1 MNILAKLWHGFW
13 LGIKTVVGSIWWIV
27 RSVVGFIAMLPVRL
41 WRHLRVKS
49 WLYRIVSVSLL
60 AGVTWV
66 VVFLASIPVPSYLLD
81 QSSEPVAYSKVSHM
95 QHLAPRTMSQTDA
108 ESLKAVCKTA
118 QDCTATVKTC
128 QESKAIAGDRT
139 CLELE
144 RTCKES
150 FQACSVDPEITFQ
163 GWTEEDRNTYYY
175 TSQGSAQV
183 MFGALRYD
191 WFVELEKPFSKD
203 KFAAPEN
210 LSRFGFLTSPGQ
222 QADPHWNPG
231 NLPVGFTRYYDSE
244 VKAELL
250 DVTCSLCHTG
260 ELRYTDPV
268 DPGLVTAL
276 RIDGGQA
283 MHAVTSLQAN
293 QFQGQMVKS
302 MLATWV
308 SPWKFDRFAHNV
320 FNRRLDSNDAATLI
334 DFDASKSLLRDQ
346 FGLMISKL
354 LTQAWFELKN
364 GVYPILEGYGRID
377 AVQRIAN
384 TVFGRGIDE
393 ANYHPGVAPVSY
405 PYTWDIAKFDWV
417 QYQGYASQ
425 PMARNVNESL
435 GVGARLDLFDDVGL
449 PLPRHERFRTSV
461 DPKRLHKIETVLS
474 KLTAPAWPRSLWG
487 EPDVKLASKGRALFD
502 THCRDCHGPHR
513 GPAFPATLKDKSDK
527 SEKSDDPHVEATVD
541 YAKDEKGK
549 IHCTLNGDRISD
561 TACLHLQNPQRI
573 ADAEGLPMFTL
584 SKEGR
589 VTGMCDKSDPNIPCS
604 TGADEVEEWRIIP
617 LPLLAIGT
625 DPTASENLA
634 NQRYDASRLALTKDD
649 LRKVCLSETL
659 INKLDVSSVNA
670 IVGLNILSLSIA
682 NRYFEDNP
690 QLKDKEKLALMGYGI
705 LDYPLNESENLLGY
719 KPRPLHGVWATPPFL
734 HNGSVRTIFQLLS
747 PVEERESEFWVGTK
761 EYDPR
766 YLGYRNDNL
775 EGSILQK
782 AVDIGNGNAGHEFRT
797 GCDKYGVIGPFLPEG
812 DRWAIIEY
820 LKVMDYMDDNKQ
832 LEKDLDKKIFE
843 EYTAELKGR
852 YPGYGTEAYNKGW
865 QGHCSFED
873 PMYKAKKLPALLADQ
888 IYTDRDQAPDCSLYK
903 LYLTTEEN
911 SNE

>member
-1 MNILAKLWHGFW
+1 MNILAKMWQWLW
-13 LGIKTVVGSIWWIV
+13 LAIKA
-27 RSVVGFIAMLPVRL
+27 VVGFIWFVIWFVVRFLAMLPVRL
-41 WRHLRVKS
+41 WKHLRVKS

-60 AGVTWV
+60 VGAAWLVI
-66 VVFLASIPVPSYLLD
+66 FLASIPVPSYLLD
-81 QSSEPVAYSKVSHM
+81 QSSEPVAYSKVSRM
-95 QHLAPRTMSQTDA
+95 MHLAPRKMPEQVR
-108 ESLKAVCKTA
+108 ESLQAVCEAA
-118 QDCTATVKTC
+118 QSCDAAVQTC
-128 QESKAIAGDRT
+128 QGSEAISGDRT
-139 CLELE
+139 CVELE

-150 FQACSVDPEITFQ
+150 HQACSVGPEITYQ
-163 GWTEEDRNTYYY
+163 GWTEQDRNTYYY

-210 LSRFGFLTSPGQ
+210 LSRFGFLTAPGQ
-222 QADPHWNPG
+222 QGDPQWNPG

-244 VKAELL
+244 IKAELL

-302 MLATWV
+302 MLATWA
-308 SPWKFDRFAHNV
+308 SPWKFDRFARNV
-320 FNRRLDSNDAATLI
+320 FNRRLGSSDAAALI
-334 DFDASKSLLRDQ
+334 DFDTSKSLLRDQ

-474 KLTAPAWPRSLWG
+474 TLTAPAWPRSLWG
-487 EPDVKLASKGRALFD
+487 EPDMELASKGRALFD

-513 GPAFPATLKDKSDK
+513 GPAFPKNMEDGSL
-527 SEKSDDPHVEATVD
+527 DPHVEAAIK
-541 YAKDEKGK
+541 YEKNEAGDTY
-549 IHCTLNGDRISD
+549 CTLNGDPISD
-561 TACLHLQNPQRI
+561 RACLHLQNPQRI
-573 ADAEGLPMFTL
+573 ADAEGMPMF
-584 SKEGR
+584 KINEEGR
-589 VTGMCDKSDPNIPCS
+589 VTGMCEEGDINC
-604 TGADEVEEWRIIP
+604 GASPDDVEEWRIFT
-617 LPLLAIGT
+617 LPLVAIGT
-625 DPTASENLA
+625 DPTASEHLA
-634 NQRYDASRLALTKDD
+634 NQRYDASRLALTEDD
-649 LRKVCLSETL
+649 LRKACLSDSL
-659 INKLDVSSVNA
+659 IDKLDPSSVNA

-690 QLKDKEKLALMGYGI
+690 PKDNKEMLALMGYGI
-705 LDYPLNESENLLGY
+705 LDYPLNETHQLLGY

-797 GCDKYGVIGPFLPEG
+797 GCDKYGVIGPYLPEG

-820 LKVMDYMDDNKQ
+820 LKVMDYVGDNE
-832 LEKDLDKKIFE
+832 LEQGLIDSVVKN
-843 EYTAELKGR
+843 YTSELQGR
-852 YPGYGTEAYNKGW
+852 YPGYGTEAYYDGW

-873 PMYKAKKLPALLADQ
+873 PVYKAQKRPALLADK
-888 IYTDRDQAPDCSLYK
+888 IYADRDQAQACSLYK
-903 LYLTTEEN
+903 LYLNPEEN